1 LVKKRNKIINIDSIV
16 NQKLNFE
23 LLKLKRFLKLF
34 YDYKIK
40 VDNFDKKNNYFLKK
54 YYNIKKKCI
63 QKILIKIEGI
73 ENFIKLEKI
82 KLIKAI
88 RYNHILKKSE
98 NDKNNYILKFK
109 LNQKERFYNKNIEID
124 KIKSNK
130 NYYIGIINKD
140 LKIKFKNNNEKTKE
154 QRCEM
159 KTLNL
164 ILYKLILLKL
174 KFRKYLKFILDQNL
188 NLLLNEKYNFINK
201 KYVETYSIT
210 SYYYNF
216 NMHSFKKYLKLL
228 KTFGIFINIDIF
240 DFIKNN
246 DTKKKFIFYNKYNN
260 LEQKLN
266 IMGNARLFI
275 SKINKK
281 QIKKT
286 YKNGLS

>member
-1 LVKKRNKIINIDSIV
+1 
-16 NQKLNFE
+16 
-23 LLKLKRFLKLF
+23 LKLF

-88 RYNHILKKSE
+88 RPNPILKETE
-98 NDKNNYILKFK
+98 NDKNNYLLKFK
-109 LNQKERFYNKNIEID
+109 LNQTERFYNKNIEIY
-124 KIKSNK
+124 KIRSNK

-140 LKIKFKNNNEKTKE
+140 LKIKYKNNNIKIKEKGG
-154 QRCEM
+154 EM

-164 ILYKLILLKL
+164 MLYKLLLLKL
-174 KFRKYLKFILDQNL
+174 KFRKYLKFVLDQNL
-188 NLLLNEKYNFINK
+188 NLLLNENYNFTNK

-216 NMHSFKKYLKLL
+216 NMNSFKKYLKLL
-228 KTFGIFINIDIF
+228 KTFGIFINIDNF

-246 DTKKKFIFYNKYNN
+246 DTKQNFIFYNKYNK

-266 IMGNARLFI
+266 IMGNGRLFI

-281 QIKKT
+281 HEKKT